1 MESVKNIE
9 LLLEKYFEGETS
21 IAEEKVLKQYF
32 TSETVAPHLE
42 QYRSLFG
49 YFKSEK
55 EEKLEQPI
63 MLTSQKTTLYRWLVA
78 ASIALLLGGGFWFT
92 QQEAPQN
99 AVAQSE
105 LGTYDSPEEAF
116 EETQKALA
124 MVSGHLNTGIES
136 MGYLNEYENS
146 KNQVFKQ

>member
-1 MESVKNIE
+1 MEWDKNIDI
-9 LLLEKYFEGETS
+9 LVEKYFEGETS
-21 IAEEKVLKQYF
+21 LAEEKQLKHYF
-32 TSETVAPHLE
+32 ASQEVAPHLE
-42 QYRSLFG
+42 QYRAIFC
-49 YFKSEK
+49 YFTQQQRDTFEK
-55 EEKLEQPI
+55 ELVLAP
-63 MLTSQKTTLYRWLVA
+63 QKTYPYRWFVA

-92 QQEAPQN
+92 QQESNPPL
-99 AVAQSE
+99 VAQSE
-105 LGTYDSPEEAF
+105 LGTYDSPEKAF

>member
-1 MESVKNIE
+1 M
-9 LLLEKYFEGETS
+9 
-21 IAEEKVLKQYF
+21 
-32 TSETVAPHLE
+32 
-42 QYRSLFG
+42 
-49 YFKSEK
+49 
-55 EEKLEQPI
+55 
-63 MLTSQKTTLYRWLVA
+63 VA